1 MTRDL
6 ATPRH
11 DWTLEEV
18 EALFARPFMELVYE
32 AATVHRRWFDP
43 SEVQKSRLL
52 SIKTGGCAENCGYC
66 SQSASFDTG
75 LKAEKLMDASAVIAE
90 AMAAKAGGAGRF
102 CMGAAW
108 RELKDR
114 DTPKLAAMIA
124 GVKALG
130 LETCAT
136 LGMLTAD
143 QARQLKEAGLDYYNH
158 NLDTGPDYYAEVV
171 TTRTYQDR
179 LDTLK
184 HVWEAGMST
193 CCGGIV
199 GMGETRRDR
208 AGLLQQL
215 ATLPAH
221 PERARDVDVDLGADR
236 GDAGAHLLH
245 ELGVRPAHG
254 GDDAEL
260 RRAGLR
266 RLLGGLDEAV
276 LVQPRGAHGRLEEPG
291 LRAEVAVLGAA
302 AGLQGDDAL
311 DLDLRPAVAHAHL
324 VGERQRLGQAVARE
338 LQDGQDL
345 LLRQALPA
353 LEHLLAGHGEDVPAG
368 VRGGVLGGGAGID
381 GRHARLPSSGSLR
394 RASRRAS
401 RRAVSGH
408 ARAAVCLTVCDPGTT
423 DRRGGDRAHTP
434 RRRGH
439 AAASRSRAR
448 RAARRA
454 AGPR

>member
-11 DWTLEEV
+11 DWTLDEV
-18 EALFARPFMELVYE
+18 EDLFARPFMELVYE

-43 SEVQKSRLL
+43 SGIQKSQLL

-75 LKAEKLMDASAVIAE
+75 LKAEKLMDAQAVLAE
-90 AMAAKAGGAGRF
+90 AMAARAGGASRF

-143 QARQLKEAGLDYYNH
+143 QARQLKAAGLDYYNH

-184 HVWEAGMST
+184 HVRDAGMST

-199 GMGETRRDR
+199 GMGEARRDR
-208 AGLLQQL
+208 AGLLHAL
-215 ATLPAH
+215 ATLPEH
-221 PERARDVDVDLGADR
+221 PDSLPVNALVPVTGTPLGDRVKREGEIDPIEFVRTVAVARIVCPKAMVRLSAGRETMSPEMQALCFL
-236 GDAGAHLLH
+236 AGANSIFVGGKLLTTPNP
-245 ELGVRPAHG
+245 EQ
-254 GDDAEL
+254 DEDA
-260 RRAGLR
+260 
-266 RLLGGLDEAV
+266 RLF
-276 LVQPRGAHGRLEEPG
+276 
-291 LRAEVAVLGAA
+291 
-302 AGLQGDDAL
+302 AL
-311 DLDLRPAVAHAHL
+311 LDLRAMEPATA
-324 VGERQRLGQAVARE
+324 E
-338 LQDGQDL
+338 
-345 LLRQALPA
+345 
-353 LEHLLAGHGEDVPAG
+353 
-368 VRGGVLGGGAGID
+368 
-381 GRHARLPSSGSLR
+381 
-394 RASRRAS
+394 
-401 RRAVSGH
+401 
-408 ARAAVCLTVCDPGTT
+408 
-423 DRRGGDRAHTP
+423 
-434 RRRGH
+434 
-439 AAASRSRAR
+439 AAA
-448 RAARRA
+448 
-454 AGPR
+454 